1 MKNTKSIKSIGNN
14 IQLARLKKGL
24 TQEELSEKCN
34 VSSQYISAIESG
46 RTSGSLSLMIEICN
60 ILGVSPNY
68 IFGNTINNS
77 NVSTNILSDEVSY
90 AYLKLNSENKKFVE
104 NTINHLYSMQNKRQK
119 KFKMCYC

>member
-1 MKNTKSIKSIGNN
+1 
-14 IQLARLKKGL
+14 
-24 TQEELSEKCN
+24 
-34 VSSQYISAIESG
+34 
-46 RTSGSLSLMIEICN
+46 MIEICN

-104 NTINHLYSMQNKRQK
+104 NTINHLYSMQNKR
-119 KFKMCYC
+119 

>member
-1 MKNTKSIKSIGNN
+1 MLILWK
-14 IQLARLKKGL
+14 IQNLKKGL

-104 NTINHLYSMQNKRQK
+104 NTINHLYSMQNKR
-119 KFKMCYC
+119 